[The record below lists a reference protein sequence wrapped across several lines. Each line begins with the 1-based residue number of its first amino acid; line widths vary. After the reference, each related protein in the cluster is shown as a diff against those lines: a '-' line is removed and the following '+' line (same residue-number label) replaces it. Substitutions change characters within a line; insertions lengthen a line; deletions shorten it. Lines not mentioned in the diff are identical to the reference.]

1 MPSSAIERLASAVD
15 HTLLD
20 PAAGPAGIDRLCD
33 EALHHRFAAVCV
45 HGAWVARCRER
56 VGDAVA
62 VAAVVSF
69 PHGMDA
75 TAAKCDAA
83 RGAVACGAS
92 ELDVVICRGLLDDDP
107 EAVLADLAAVVETAR
122 AERAGILVKAIVEA
136 PTLDAGALALAC
148 AIVAR
153 SGADFAKSGTGT
165 AGPVTVE
172 QVRAMRAE
180 LPATVRLKASGGI
193 RTPAQALALL
203 EAGADRL
210 GTSGAVAMLQELDA
224 DAVA

>member
-45 HGAWVARCRER
+45 HGRWVERCRER
-56 VGDAVA
+56 VGDALA

-83 RGAVACGAS
+83 RGAVAHGAS
-92 ELDVVICRGLLDDDP
+92 ELDVVICRGLLADDAA
-107 EAVLADLAAVVETAR
+107 AVLADLTAVVEAAR
-122 AERAGILVKAIVEA
+122 AERPGTVVKAIVEA
-136 PTLDAGALALAC
+136 PQLDAGLLDRAC
-148 AIVAR
+148 AIVAE
-153 SGADFAKSGTGT
+153 SGADFAKTGTGT
-165 AGPVTVE
+165 AGAVTVE
-172 QVRAMRAE
+172 QVRAMRAA
-180 LPATVRLKASGGI
+180 LPAAVRVKASGGI
-193 RTPAQALALL
+193 RTPSQALALL
-203 EAGADRL
+203 AAGADRL
-210 GTSGAVAMLQELDA
+210 GTSGAVAM
-224 DAVA
+224 